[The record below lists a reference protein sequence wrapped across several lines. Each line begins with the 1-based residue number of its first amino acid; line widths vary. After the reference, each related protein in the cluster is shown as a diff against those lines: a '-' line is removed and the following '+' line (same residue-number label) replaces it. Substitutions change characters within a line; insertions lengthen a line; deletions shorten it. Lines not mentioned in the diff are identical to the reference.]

1 MIFTGLTA
9 VVPLRDAPAMVSPYG
24 RVMAL
29 AKQWASREKTD
40 SPGSR
45 QPDFSSPR
53 LEQFSFGGSDV
64 YCLNCGVFAPAW
76 CMTKSRM
83 VASLSPQNI
92 KAYLPR
98 GDATRVNRPTP
109 SGCRAFRGR
118 QPRRRWWPT
127 PILPACSN
135 CSTHG

>member
-9 VVPLRDAPAMVSPYG
+9 VVPLRDPPAMVSPYG

-40 SPGSR
+40 SPVPGKM
-45 QPDFSSPR
+45 DFSSPR

-83 VASLSPQNI
+83 VASLSPQNV
-92 KAYLPR
+92 KAYLCAAIDASQSTNSR
-98 GDATRVNRPTP
+98 GLPSFSRATI
-109 SGCRAFRGR
+109 G
-118 QPRRRWWPT
+118 RRWWLT
-127 PILPACSN
+127 PILPACSS